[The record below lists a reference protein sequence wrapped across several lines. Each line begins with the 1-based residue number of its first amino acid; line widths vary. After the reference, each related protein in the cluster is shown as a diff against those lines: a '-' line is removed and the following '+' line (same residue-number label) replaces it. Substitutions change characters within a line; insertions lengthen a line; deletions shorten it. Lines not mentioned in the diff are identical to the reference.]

1 MSIKKNKN
9 GNFELE
15 GVEFNGQ
22 VSDDGFFT
30 GRCITPGWNHVNVI
44 GVVVNG
50 ELEKVEFIATATIV
64 RTVKDD
70 FTRDDMSKVHKDL
83 CGDMMFGPGFE
94 WK

>member
-9 GNFELE
+9 GNFEIS

-22 VSDDGFFT
+22 VSAAGFFT

-44 GVVVNG
+44 GVVVNN
-50 ELEKVEFIATATIV
+50 ELEKAEFIATATIA

-70 FTRDDMSKVHKDL
+70 FTRDDMRKVHDDL
-83 CGDMMFGPGFE
+83 CGDMMFGPGFD

>member
-9 GNFELE
+9 GNFEIS

-22 VSDDGFFT
+22 VSDGGFFT

-44 GVVVNG
+44 GVVV
-50 ELEKVEFIATATIV
+50 IATATIV

-83 CGDMMFGPGFE
+83 CGDMMFGPGFD